1 MIVDFLNRNNN
12 TDTLIILIIGMII
25 PIVSKFICN
34 TIKKLTHKMSA
45 IILYKY
51 KNYKRLKRGDYNI
64 NEIIQIG
71 EKPENKRT
79 EKEKI
84 ALHEW
89 NVTKAEFNKSI
100 SKQADAIQALSE
112 KLP

>member
-25 PIVSKFICN
+25 PIVSNFIYH
-34 TIKKLTHKMSA
+34 TIKNLTHKMIA

-51 KNYKRLKRGDYNI
+51 KNYKRLKRGDYNMG
-64 NEIIQIG
+64 EIIQIE

-79 EKEKI
+79 EKEKF
-84 ALHEW
+84 ALHKW
-89 NVTKAEFNKSI
+89 NETKAEINKSI
-100 SKQADAIQALSE
+100 SKQADAMQLLNE
-112 KLP
+112 KL